1 MAEAVENSS
10 VFLMCVSEKYYM
22 SPNCRL
28 EAEYATRLRKP
39 IVPLLMQADYMPT
52 GWLGIIMGD
61 KIYYKFSS
69 MPQRTFLDSLESMLK
84 EIKRYVRAVSSGTKS
99 VDSKSRD
106 VAAENWLNSD
116 VKNWIESLNLS
127 SWM

>member
-28 EAEYATRLRKP
+28 EAEYAVRQRKP
-39 IVPLLMQADYMPT
+39 IVPLLMQSDYMPT

-69 MPQRTFLDSLESMLK
+69 LGRTFFDSFESMLK
-84 EIKRYVRAVSSGTKS
+84 EVNRYVNTPSI
-99 VDSKSRD
+99 
-106 VAAENWLNSD
+106 
-116 VKNWIESLNLS
+116 VKNNAELEPGSVPEKWSKNDVLNWIKSLDLS
-127 SWM
+127 ASM

>member
-1 MAEAVENSS
+1 
-10 VFLMCVSEKYYM
+10 M